1 MRVAGAMADV
11 AIDASSGCE
20 TYVANAAETGAAV
33 IEPTAST

>member
-20 TYVANAAETGAAV
+20 TYVANAAETGASV
-33 IEPTAST
+33 MQPLAST